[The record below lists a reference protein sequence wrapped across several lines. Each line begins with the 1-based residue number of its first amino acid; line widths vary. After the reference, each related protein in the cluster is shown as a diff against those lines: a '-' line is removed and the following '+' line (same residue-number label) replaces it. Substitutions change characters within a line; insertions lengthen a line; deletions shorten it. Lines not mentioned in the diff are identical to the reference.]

1 MISHFLFAKVVK
13 AGIARAT
20 GAAASHAIRSQDR
33 SLVSLCLLTSTL
45 SAKTTTSDQI
55 RRVVHTVTVSTDPLA
70 NINKMEDEGGN
81 IDKASDGTHAPD
93 ASSTKKRK
101 LSVSRSPQMDALK
114 TIYASLGGPE
124 WTRQDNW
131 LFNDHECCEWQG
143 ITFKGDNVKML
154 ELSQNNLRGRL
165 DDPKLVDAFVK
176 LGPTLEQLWI
186 SENAITG
193 NLPAVFA
200 NESVFPHLSI
210 LDVGSNQLRGSL
222 HPAFAKRKTP
232 FSYLDTSDNQLTSY
246 YRYNSSDDDHGED
259 TNSVVGDG
267 GPTSSPL
274 PHVHVAP
281 SLLTKP
287 QCTELVDLAIR
298 HTEANGGWTMDRH
311 KSYQTTDVDIAIC
324 GGKIL
329 DMCNDHLRT
338 TILPLMARL
347 FEFSLVDLAI
357 EDLFL
362 AKYAADKGQQRMLP
376 KHTDDSELSFVIT
389 LNDGFKGGGTRFI
402 DDDITVAPNCGA
414 GVFFCGNRLHSGV
427 EVVEGER
434 YILAG
439 FVRVYPSTPEGVTKL
454 DCLLKQNKPNVD
466 GKSCK

>member
-1 MISHFLFAKVVK
+1 
-13 AGIARAT
+13 
-20 GAAASHAIRSQDR
+20 
-33 SLVSLCLLTSTL
+33 
-45 SAKTTTSDQI
+45 
-55 RRVVHTVTVSTDPLA
+55 
-70 NINKMEDEGGN
+70 MEERQSGEGGN
-81 IDKASDGTHAPD
+81 IGKAVDVTNEV
-93 ASSTKKRK
+93 SSTKKRK

-154 ELSQNNLRGRL
+154 ELSQNNLRGCL
-165 DDPKLVDAFVK
+165 DDPILVDAFAK

-193 NLPAVFA
+193 NLPAIFA
-200 NESVFPHLSI
+200 DELLFPHLSI

-222 HPAFAKRKTP
+222 HPAFAKRATP
-232 FSYLDTSDNQLTSY
+232 FAWFDTSGNQLTSY
-246 YRYNSSDDDHGED
+246 YRYNSSNNDHGEA
-259 TNSVVGDG
+259 SVGGG

-287 QCTELVDLAIR
+287 QCTDLVDLAIH

-311 KSYQTTDVDIAIC
+311 KAYKTTDIDIAIC
-324 GGKIL
+324 GDKLL
-329 DMCNDHLRT
+329 DTCNDHLRT

-362 AKYAADKGQQRMLP
+362 ARYSAVKGQQSMLS

-402 DDDITVAPNCGA
+402 DDDTTVAPNCGA

-427 EVVEGER
+427 EVVEGDR

-439 FVRVYPSTPEGVTKL
+439 FVRVYPSTTEGFAKL
-454 DCLLKQNKPNVD
+454 DCLLKQTK
-466 GKSCK
+466 G